1 MRLHLITIGLITTI
15 ALIGCGDGSGGD
27 DSSSNDSGEVDLAKY
42 LFPSKTMTKDFIDIE
57 WESDGSNGDGIETL
71 SIAIEGDTIKYL
83 NYDGTALLTYNIE
96 DNEIVPSYHPLYGDI
111 TKRYI
116 QKGDTVFSKGDI
128 ICKFENKIQSFSHK
142 YIKYSEDIDNTESFK
157 LSTKEK
163 ELYRGDILKIKCMNQ
178 DDKSQDVSYFYFQKS
193 LGNIASINNCYSEE
207 TDTKECSDK
216 GYSYSFYVNDSYL
229 NAIDNKSITTSK
241 NLDDITR

>member
-1 MRLHLITIGLITTI
+1 
-15 ALIGCGDGSGGD
+15 
-27 DSSSNDSGEVDLAKY
+27 
-42 LFPSKTMTKDFIDIE
+42 MTKDFIDIE
-57 WESDGSNGDGIETL
+57 WESEGSSGDGIWTF
-71 SIAIEGDTIKYL
+71 SIAVEGDTIKYL
-83 NYDGTALLTYNIE
+83 DYDGTALLSYDIG
-96 DNEIVPSYHPLYGDI
+96 DNTIVPLTHPLYGDI

-116 QKGDTVFSKGDI
+116 KKDDIVFSKRDI
-128 ICKFENKIQSFSHK
+128 ICKFESKIQSFSHK
-142 YIKYSEDIDNTESFK
+142 YIEYSGDINNTESFK
-157 LSTKEK
+157 LSTTEK

-178 DDKSQDVSYFYFQKS
+178 DDNSQDVSYFYFQKD
-193 LGNIASINNCYSEE
+193 LGHIASINDCYSEE